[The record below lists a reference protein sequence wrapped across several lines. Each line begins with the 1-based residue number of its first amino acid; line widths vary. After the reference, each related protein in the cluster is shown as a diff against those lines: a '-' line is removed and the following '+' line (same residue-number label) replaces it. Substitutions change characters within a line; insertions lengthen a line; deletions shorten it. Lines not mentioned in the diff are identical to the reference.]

1 MFKIVSSRERDGG
14 EEIWS
19 NPWVGASLFHAIF
32 NSYHIMIQFFSL
44 HHVLIIQL
52 DSIHLLKA

>member
-52 DSIHLLKA
+52 DSIHL